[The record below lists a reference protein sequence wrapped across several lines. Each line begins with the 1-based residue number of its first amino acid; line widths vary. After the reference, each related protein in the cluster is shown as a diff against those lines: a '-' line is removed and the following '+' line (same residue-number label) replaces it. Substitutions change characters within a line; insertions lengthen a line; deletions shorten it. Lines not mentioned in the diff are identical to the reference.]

1 MAHHHHHHMGT
12 LEAQTQGPG
21 SMINSNMTETK
32 IESNII
38 LIYIS
43 APNQDEATS
52 IAKTLVD
59 EELCACVSIIPSVR
73 SIYKFKGQVH
83 DENEV
88 MLLVKTTSQLFT
100 TLKEKV
106 TEIHSYELPEII
118 ATKVVYGNENY
129 INWVNQTVRS

>member
-1 MAHHHHHHMGT
+1 
-12 LEAQTQGPG
+12 
-21 SMINSNMTETK
+21 MTETK

>member
-1 MAHHHHHHMGT
+1 MI
-12 LEAQTQGPG
+12 EAK
-21 SMINSNMTETK
+21 N
-32 IESNII
+32 ESNII
-38 LIYIS
+38 LVYIS
-43 APNQDEATS
+43 APNQDEATL

-100 TLKEKV
+100 ALKEKV
-106 TEIHSYELPEII
+106 VEIHSYEIPEII
-118 ATKVVYGNENY
+118 AVKVVHGNENY
-129 INWVNQTVRS
+129 INWVNQTVKN